1 MHASGDLSL
10 TPPQT
15 LLLPLS
21 LASILY
27 ILLAHLLL
35 PFVRRHR
42 SRYAQYLPM
51 SMQSPSSWRTR
62 LSDALYNLF
71 APGAWTRDAR
81 VDHHHDDELFDDE
94 EGEGMVGF
102 DPLDERRREA
112 LEQRRSLVEQQRV
125 GRELEEGFRDDSED
139 EEGE

>member
-1 MHASGDLSL
+1 
-10 TPPQT
+10 
-15 LLLPLS
+15 
-21 LASILY
+21 
-27 ILLAHLLL
+27 
-35 PFVRRHR
+35 
-42 SRYAQYLPM
+42 
-51 SMQSPSSWRTR
+51 MQSPSSWRTR
-62 LSDALYNLF
+62 LSDALYDLF

-81 VDHHHDDELFDDE
+81 VDHHDDELFDDE

-112 LEQRRSLVEQQRV
+112 LEQRRSLGEQQRV